1 MKLSI
6 RNALIVAGG
15 LVALS
20 LPANAVGTKTIV
32 DPAPALETQ
41 TTQLAQ
47 RRSGSFT
54 DDGFGRIRD
63 TAAGGVGFKKSK
75 KKKAPKTNN

>member
-1 MKLSI
+1 MKTL
-6 RNALIVAGG
+6 RNGLLVAAG
-15 LVALS
+15 LVTLS
-20 LPANAVGTKTIV
+20 LPAYAVGSATLADTPQFQSK
-32 DPAPALETQ
+32 
-41 TTQLAQ
+41 TTQLTQ

-75 KKKAPKTNN
+75 KKKAPKAN